1 MAAYSVIAIRPGIQ
15 FMQKRLFSILSILIM
30 ISSVVVIRTLL
41 HSPPPFADITLVNID
56 LDEPAMADRLSQA
69 IRFQTI
75 SHQSASD
82 KQNLEFQGFI
92 DWVEVTYPAVHSKL
106 DRVMLGQT
114 ILYQWQGSVDH
125 LKPILLTGH
134 YDVVPVIPGSEHKW
148 LHPPFAGKVVDGDIW
163 GRGALDDKSGVVG
176 ILEAV
181 TYLLNDGFQP
191 RRSIYLSF
199 GHDEEVGGVQGAAAV
214 ADYLKKNKEQLAWSL
229 DEGSFLYQDMLPD
242 VDTLVAAINV
252 AEKGSITLDIV
263 ATAEGGH
270 SSMPPQQ
277 NAVSDLAK
285 AITLLHENPVPGGL
299 EGLSAEMFDV
309 ISRYMAFPTRL
320 LFANQ
325 WLFSQM
331 IEQQLSTSPTTN
343 AMLRTTTAPTM
354 LSGSIKSNVLPIEA
368 IATVNFRIHPR
379 DNTTSIEKFV
389 NDLVASDS
397 ITVRKRSGINAS
409 AVSARKTPAFEQIG
423 QSMREVY
430 GDIAVAPGLMIAGS
444 DSKHYAKVAD
454 NAYRFNPFI
463 LPSADISGFH
473 GSNEKIAVAAFAQG
487 VREYIQIIRNGSSQ

>member
-1 MAAYSVIAIRPGIQ
+1 
-15 FMQKRLFSILSILIM
+15 MQKFLFTILSIIIM
-30 ISSVVVIRTLL
+30 VSTVLLIRTLL
-41 HSPPPFADITLVNID
+41 HTPPPFADITLVNID
-56 LDEPAMADRLSQA
+56 LDKPAMADRLSQA
-69 IRFQTI
+69 IRFQTV

-92 DWVEVTYPAVHSKL
+92 DWIKLTYPAVHAELS
-106 DRVMLGQT
+106 RVMLNQT
-114 ILYQWQGSVDH
+114 ILYRWQGSNDQ

-134 YDVVPVIPGSEHKW
+134 YDVVPVIPGSESKW
-148 LHPPFAGKVVDGDIW
+148 LHPPFAGNVVDGEIW

-181 TYLLNDGFQP
+181 NYLLNDGFQP
-191 RRSIYLSF
+191 RRTLYLSF

-214 ADYLKKNKEQLAWSL
+214 ADYLKKNKVQLAWSL
-229 DEGSFLYQDMLPD
+229 DEGSFLFQDMLPG
-242 VDTLVAAINV
+242 VNTLVAAINV
-252 AEKGSITLDIV
+252 AEKGSITLDVV

-277 NAVSDLAK
+277 NSVSDLAE
-285 AITLLHENPVPGGL
+285 AITLLHKNPIPGGL

-309 ISRYMAFPTRL
+309 ISRYMSFSMRV

-331 IEQQLSTSPTTN
+331 IEKQLSASPTTN

-379 DNTTSIEKFV
+379 DNTASIEAFV
-389 NDLVASDS
+389 NDMVASDS
-397 ITVRKRSGINAS
+397 IIVRKRSGINAS
-409 AVSARKTPAFEQIG
+409 DVSAWETPAFEQIA
-423 QSMREVY
+423 QSMREIY

-444 DSKHYAKVAD
+444 DSKHYGKVAD

-463 LPSADISGFH
+463 LSSEDMSGFH
-473 GSNEKIAVAAFAQG
+473 GTNEKIAIDTFAQG
-487 VREYIQIIRNGSSQ
+487 VRGYIQIIRNGSSQ